1 MLGHDDCYFVCMH
14 LKTVPFRQV
23 YNSAHKSEDLDIDC
37 FPENEIRNRW
47 SNGMFLLIYCG
58 VEQRSARRSH
68 KPEVPGSNPGIRNKL
83 R

>member
-1 MLGHDDCYFVCMH
+1 MLGHDDCYFVCMQF
-14 LKTVPFRQV
+14 KTVPFRRV
-23 YNSAHKSEDLDIDC
+23 YNSAHRSEDLDIDC

-68 KPEVPGSNPGIRNKL
+68 KPKVPGSNPGIRNKL